1 MMKPCHF
8 QYMYTAHL
16 QTQDRIRIFVASC
29 QLEREDGWPVTNNL
43 PPPLPPQLVLMA
55 LHDLP
60 IFHDCFAILVPDEEF
75 KNNIYCVMKVNTAA
89 TAVMF
94 AFCFVFVILNLLE

>member
-1 MMKPCHF
+1 
-8 QYMYTAHL
+8 
-16 QTQDRIRIFVASC
+16 
-29 QLEREDGWPVTNNL
+29 
-43 PPPLPPQLVLMA
+43 MA